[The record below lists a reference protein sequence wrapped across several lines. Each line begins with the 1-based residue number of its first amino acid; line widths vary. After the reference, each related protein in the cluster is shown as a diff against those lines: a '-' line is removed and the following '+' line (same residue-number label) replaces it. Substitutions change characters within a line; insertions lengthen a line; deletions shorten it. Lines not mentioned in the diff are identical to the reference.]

1 MICTREVGDIISEI
15 NMTIAAEPKTIF
27 WLLEG
32 VTDIRFF
39 KPRIGG
45 DTSLIDCNGK
55 YKLIEVVKR
64 INSSKTLQ
72 NIRAMGIVDNDY
84 DWLTG
89 YLLPDNVISTEPRD
103 LEGVLLRAN
112 CIENVLAEYADAN
125 AVRHFTKMNGSVV
138 DAVLSRAMIFGKIRA
153 ANSLTAKVSLKEF
166 KPVQFFRE
174 NWTYDEDAALAR
186 AVRLGVCSSLEDL
199 RAVIANLPEVP
210 AWHYVRGHDA
220 VDILCG
226 GLRSVFG
233 GRKGVCAA
241 HIEPVLRQ
249 SFSDED
255 YLKTEIYRSSK
266 LWHEQKGLEY
276 PCRLYP

>member
-1 MICTREVGDIISEI
+1 
-15 NMTIAAEPKTIF
+15 MTIAAEPKTIF

-166 KPVQFFRE
+166 KPIQFFRE

-226 GLRSVFG
+226 GLRSVLG

>member
-1 MICTREVGDIISEI
+1 MICSREVGDIISEI
-15 NMTIAAEPKTIF
+15 NMTIAAEPKSIF

-45 DTSLIDCNGK
+45 DTTLIDCNGK

-64 INSSKTLQ
+64 INSSRALQ
-72 NIRAMGIVDNDY
+72 NIIVMGIVDNDY

-112 CIENVLAEYADAN
+112 CIESVLAEYADTT
-125 AVRHFTKMNGSVV
+125 AVNQFTKINGSIV

-153 ANSLTAKVSLKEF
+153 ANSLTTKVSLKEF
-166 KPVQFFRE
+166 KPIQFFKE
-174 NWTYDEDAALAR
+174 NWVYDEDAALAR
-186 AVRLGVCSSLEDL
+186 AVRLGVCSNLEDL
-199 RAVIANLPEVP
+199 KAVIANLPEAP

-226 GLRSVFG
+226 GLLSVLG

-249 SFSDED
+249 SFSDAD
-255 YLKTEIYRSSK
+255 YLKTEIYRSSR
-266 LWHEQKGLEY
+266 LWHEKKGIEY
-276 PCRLYP
+276 PCRTQA